1 MRYVLFVLLAGCRA
15 KAGDGAPCSTVAG
28 RFYTLARADLD
39 RAQVEARLRRDVLDQ
54 LPAMRD
60 ALDQVCVDG
69 KWSGAVRDCMVK
81 AEDHVALEACERQL
95 TDAQR
100 AALDGATTGAEGA
113 AGRDR

>member
-1 MRYVLFVLLAGCRA
+1 MRRVALLLVLAACRA

-28 RFYTLARADLD
+28 RFFTLARADLEH
-39 RAQVEARLRRDVLDQ
+39 AQVEPRLRRDVLDQ

-60 ALDQVCVDG
+60 ALAQVCTDG
-69 KWSGAVRDCMVK
+69 TWSAAVRDCMVK

-100 AALDGATTGAEGA
+100 AALDGGL
-113 AGRDR
+113 

>member
-1 MRYVLFVLLAGCRA
+1 MRLVLLVLLAGCRA

-28 RFYTLARADLD
+28 RFYTLARTDLD
-39 RAQVEARLRRDVLDQ
+39 RAQVEPGLRRDVLDQ

-60 ALDQVCVDG
+60 ALGQICVEG
-69 KWSGAVRDCMVK
+69 TWSAAVRDCMVK

-100 AALDGATTGAEGA
+100 AALDGATRGETTSP
-113 AGRDR
+113 